1 MKERGILYSAPM
13 VLAKLAGVKTQ
24 TRRMLKPQPVVRP
37 IGWGKFDDNPKMRIR
52 CPYGYPGD
60 RLWTRETWAVR
71 RDRDEVKIRDLDP
84 KLDGPWYRADGEE
97 PGGCAGGIGKWRPSI
112 FMPRWASR
120 LLDEIVSV
128 RVERL
133 QDISEADAKAEG
145 AAWRISPGG
154 DHAGAF
160 EHEATPIGYRNHY
173 RDVWESINGAGS
185 WEANPFVWV
194 VETKPVEVPHG

>member
-24 TRRMLKPQPVVRP
+24 TRRMLKPQP
-37 IGWGKFDDNPKMRIR
+37 GKRFMGELRDDWEWK
-52 CPYGYPGD
+52 CPYGEPGD

-71 RDRDEVKIRDLDP
+71 RDRDEVKIRDLEP

-97 PGGCAGGIGKWRPSI
+97 PSGCAGGIGKWRPSI

-154 DHAGAF
+154 DLAGAF
-160 EHEATPIGYRNHY
+160 EHANAPIGYRNHY
-173 RDVWESINGAGS
+173 REVWEGINGAGS
-185 WEANPFVWV
+185 WKANPWVWA
-194 VETKPVEVPHG
+194 VETKPIGVLRG